1 MEDPFSI
8 TREATRGYMM
18 IQRVKRLHED
28 ALGYMKLHSVT

>member
-8 TREATRGYMM
+8 AYEATRGYMM
-18 IQRVKRLHED
+18 IQRLNED